1 MYVCHNLAK
10 PSCNLPE
17 KLIWSIYIYVHTESA
32 HPFSSAYVTMSLY
45 NIVLLAHVCC
55 LMCLQASPVTL
66 SLLPF
71 SLPCLQNLL
80 MEESQASAARREET
94 LRMYHTCKDALT
106 IVSDVLSKTA
116 HTPLPPPLSYD
127 PPPSQAGTSTA
138 TPSRPRP
145 APPPA
150 GTRPAP
156 PPPSSRPAAPPRP
169 TRERPKPPH
178 STNGAPVV
186 PRYLPHCT

>member
-1 MYVCHNLAK
+1 MYIQSPHTH
-10 PSCNLPE
+10 SHQH
-17 KLIWSIYIYVHTESA
+17 IWLRAST
-32 HPFSSAYVTMSLY
+32 TLC
-45 NIVLLAHVCC
+45 CC
-55 LMCLQASPVTL
+55 LMCVVSCLQASPVTL

-145 APPPA
+145 APPPG